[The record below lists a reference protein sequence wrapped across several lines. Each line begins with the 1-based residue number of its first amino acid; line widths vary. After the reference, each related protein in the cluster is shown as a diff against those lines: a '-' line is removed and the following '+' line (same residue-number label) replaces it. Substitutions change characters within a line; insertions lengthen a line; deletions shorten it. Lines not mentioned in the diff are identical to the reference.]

1 MIKCENLQKIFPLK
15 KTQGFAA
22 LKGIDLEIAEG
33 EFCAVTGPSGCGKST
48 LLNIIGFLDNPSAGS
63 YSFGNRNV
71 TSFPD
76 AERSLLRRTTVGF
89 VFQSFNLL
97 PRFTALENVRLP
109 MLYLGVEKEES
120 IERARALLEQVGLG
134 SKEHNTPL
142 ELSGGERQRVGV
154 ARALANRP
162 RLLLADEPT
171 GNLDTATGLEVVDL
185 LKRLNAGG
193 LTVIMVTHDH
203 GLARAASRRIK
214 ILDGRVEP

>member
-15 KTQGFAA
+15 KTEGYAA

-48 LLNIIGFLDNPSAGS
+48 LLNILGFLDNPSAGR
-63 YSFGNRNV
+63 YSFDDRNV
-71 TSFPD
+71 TSFSD
-76 AERSLLRRTTVGF
+76 GERSLLRRRTVGF

-120 IERARALLEQVGLG
+120 IEQARALLEQVGLS
-134 SKEHNTPL
+134 SKEDNTPL

-162 RLLLADEPT
+162 KLLLADEPT
-171 GNLDTATGLEVVDL
+171 GNLDTATGLEVMDL

-203 GLARAASRRIK
+203 GLAKAASRRIK

>member
-1 MIKCENLQKIFPLK
+1 METEDIETKALDNVSFKIN
-15 KTQGFAA
+15 
-22 LKGIDLEIAEG
+22 DG
-33 EFCAVTGPSGCGKST
+33 EFVAIVGPSGSGKST

-63 YSFGNRNV
+63 YSFGKRDV
-71 TSFPD
+71 TSFSD
-76 AERSLLRRTTVGF
+76 AERSLLRRRTVGF

-120 IERARALLEQVGLG
+120 TERARALLEQVGLA

-162 RLLLADEPT
+162 KLLLADEPT
-171 GNLDTATGLEVVDL
+171 GNLDTATGLEVMDL
-185 LKRLNAGG
+185 LKRLNADG
-193 LTVIMVTHDH
+193 LTIIMVTHDH
-203 GLARAASRRIK
+203 GLAASAARRIK
-214 ILDGRVEP
+214 ILDGKVEQ